1 MKTKPLS
8 TRISTLDEQGVT
20 IRGKDLVDE
29 LIGEVTF
36 TQMIYLE
43 ILGRMP
49 TPGQVRVLD
58 ALLVTL
64 MEHGIG
70 AALGSRLVYMCS
82 PESIQGAIAAGIL
95 SMGSQFGGVMEGIGR
110 DLEAIVAAPDAD
122 AEAARIVAG
131 YRAARQ
137 SVPGFGHPHH
147 RPEDP
152 RTIKLLKVAEEE
164 GLSGR
169 YIAAL
174 RALAKAVDASLGKHI
189 TINATAG
196 IAALLGELG
205 VPWRIMRGFA
215 AISRAPGIVG
225 HIYEEITQPAAFQL
239 MSIAQDA
246 VPYVGDIPPKK

>member
-1 MKTKPLS
+1 MKAGDLS
-8 TRISTLDEQGVT
+8 TRISTLDEHGVT

-36 TQMIYLE
+36 TQMIYLQ
-43 ILGRMP
+43 ILGKLP
-49 TPGQVRVLD
+49 TPGEVRVLD

-64 MEHGIG
+64 VEHGVG
-70 AALGSRLVYMCS
+70 PALGARLVYMGA
-82 PESIQGAIAAGIL
+82 PDSIQGAIATGIL
-95 SMGSQFGGVMEGIGR
+95 AMGSQFGGVMEVIGR
-110 DLEAIVAAPDAD
+110 DLDAIVAAPDAD

-131 YRAARQ
+131 YRAQ
-137 SVPGFGHPHH
+137 KKSVPGFGHPQH

-169 YIAAL
+169 HVAAL
-174 RALAKAVDASLGKHI
+174 RSLAKAVDASLGKHI

-215 AISRAPGIVG
+215 CISRAPGIVG
-225 HIYEEITQPAAFQL
+225 HIYEEQKQPIAFSML
-239 MSIAQDA
+239 AMAQEA
-246 VPYVGDIPPKK
+246 VPYVGEIPPKK